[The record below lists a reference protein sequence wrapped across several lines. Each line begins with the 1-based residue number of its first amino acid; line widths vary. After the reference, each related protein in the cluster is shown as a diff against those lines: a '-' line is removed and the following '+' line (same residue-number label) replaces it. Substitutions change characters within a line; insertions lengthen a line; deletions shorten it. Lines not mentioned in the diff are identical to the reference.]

1 MMDISKAPRWAE
13 LDDAQ
18 RALHKAFHDVRVRHP
33 KLDAVLE
40 QIHPLLML
48 HGESNIVYIVGA
60 TGIGKSTLS
69 RYALKQFYDQYADLT
84 ASDISA
90 IPVVN
95 VEAYCD
101 GDTRHG
107 FRGLYE
113 DLRTALQEPAPDRK
127 AFIEEADGHM
137 SLRSTQRMTI
147 RQLRKLVEKGLKS
160 RRTKVVVIDEAYH
173 LLKFA
178 MDSAVMDTLKSLANT
193 TGTKF
198 VLVGSFDLFSLVD
211 SHAQVARRSAF
222 VHFERYRPERSDD
235 CTAFR
240 KIVLSLQ
247 EKWPLADVPNF
258 VAIWDELMTVSLG
271 CVGLL
276 KSFLL
281 DALAMQLLNDGTWD
295 CAFLQRAAMANKL
308 RAIIEK
314 EIVSGEQEI
323 EEALYGHGAWNSKRL
338 AELRRRMEVGHA

>member
-1 MMDISKAPRWAE
+1 MTNLKTPRWGALNDE
-13 LDDAQ
+13 Q
-18 RALHKAFHDVRVRHP
+18 RKLQKAFHDVRVRHP

-40 QIHPLLML
+40 QIHPLLMP
-48 HGESNIVYIVGA
+48 HSESNIVYIVGA
-60 TGIGKSTLS
+60 TGTGKSTLS
-69 RYALKQFYDQYADLT
+69 RYALNHFYDQYADLA

-113 DLRTALQEPAPDRK
+113 DLRTALQEPATNRK
-127 AFIEEADGHM
+127 TFIEEADGIM
-137 SLRSTQRMTI
+137 TLRPTKRLTI
-147 RQLRKLVEKGLKS
+147 RQLRSLVEKGLK
-160 RRTKVVVIDEAYH
+160 RRCTKVVVTDEAYH

-178 MDSAVMDTLKSLANT
+178 KDSAVMDTLKSLANT
-193 TGTKF
+193 TGTKL
-198 VLVGSFDLFSLVD
+198 VLVGSFDLFSLVE

-222 VHFERYRPERSDD
+222 VHFERYRPERSED

-240 KIVLSLQ
+240 NIVLSLQ
-247 EKWPLADVPNF
+247 DKWPVADVPNF
-258 VAIWDELMTVSLG
+258 VAIWDELMTLSLG

-276 KSFLL
+276 KGFLL
-281 DALAMQLLNDGTWD
+281 DALAMQLLNADRWD
-295 CAFLQRAAMANKL
+295 YEFLQRAAMANKL
-308 RAIIEK
+308 RAIIEQ
-314 EIVSGEQEI
+314 EILSGEHEI
-323 EEALYGHGAWNSKRL
+323 EETLCGQSAWDSKRV

>member
-1 MMDISKAPRWAE
+1 MKKLNSTDWGA
-13 LDDAQ
+13 LNDAQ
-18 RALHKAFHDVRVRHP
+18 RGLQKAFHDVRVRHP

-40 QIHPLLML
+40 QIHPLLMP
-48 HGESNIVYIVGA
+48 HSESNIVYIVGA
-60 TGIGKSTLS
+60 TGTGKSTLS
-69 RYALKQFYDQYADLT
+69 RYALSHFYDHYADVA

-90 IPVVN
+90 IPVAN

-127 AFIEEADGHM
+127 TFIEEADGHM
-137 SLRSTQRMTI
+137 ILRPARRMTI
-147 RQLRKLVEKGLKS
+147 RQLRTLVEKGLKR

-178 MDSAVMDTLKSLANT
+178 KDSAVMDTLKSLANT
-193 TGTKF
+193 TGTKL
-198 VLVGSFDLFSLVD
+198 VLVGSFDLFSLVE

-222 VHFERYRPERSDD
+222 VHFERYRPERSED
-235 CTAFR
+235 CTAFM

-247 EKWPLADVPNF
+247 EKWPLPDVPNF
-258 VAIWDELMTVSLG
+258 VAIWDELMTISLG

-281 DALAMQLLNDGTWD
+281 DALAMQLLNDGRWD
-295 CAFLQRAAMANKL
+295 CGFLQRAAMATKL
-308 RAIIEK
+308 RAIIEQ

-323 EEALYGHGAWNSKRL
+323 EEALYGHGAWDSKRL
-338 AELRRRMEVGHA
+338 TELRRRMEVGRA

>member
-1 MMDISKAPRWAE
+1 MTNLKTPRWGALNDE
-13 LDDAQ
+13 Q
-18 RALHKAFHDVRVRHP
+18 RKLQKAFHDVRVRHP

-40 QIHPLLML
+40 QIHPLLMP
-48 HGESNIVYIVGA
+48 HSESNIVYIVGA
-60 TGIGKSTLS
+60 TGTGKSTLS
-69 RYALKQFYDQYADLT
+69 RYALNHFYDQYADLA

-113 DLRTALQEPAPDRK
+113 DLRTALQEPATNRK
-127 AFIEEADGHM
+127 TFIEEADGIM
-137 SLRSTQRMTI
+137 TLRPTKRLTI
-147 RQLRKLVEKGLKS
+147 RQLRSLVEKGLK
-160 RRTKVVVIDEAYH
+160 RRCTKVVVIDEAYH

-178 MDSAVMDTLKSLANT
+178 KDSAVMDTLKSLANT
-193 TGTKF
+193 TGTKL
-198 VLVGSFDLFSLVD
+198 VLVGSFDLFSLVE

-222 VHFERYRPERSDD
+222 VHFERYRPERSED

-240 KIVLSLQ
+240 NIVLSLQ
-247 EKWPLADVPNF
+247 DKWPVADVPNF
-258 VAIWDELMTVSLG
+258 VAIWDELMTLSLG

-276 KSFLL
+276 KGFLL
-281 DALAMQLLNDGTWD
+281 DALAMQLLNADRWD
-295 CAFLQRAAMANKL
+295 YEFLQRAAMANKL
-308 RAIIEK
+308 RAIIEQ
-314 EIVSGEQEI
+314 EILSGEHEI
-323 EEALYGHGAWNSKRL
+323 EETLCGQSAWDSKRV

>member
-1 MMDISKAPRWAE
+1 MSNLPTARWGA
-13 LDDAQ
+13 LNDAQ
-18 RALHKAFHDVRVRHP
+18 RELQKAFHDVRVRHP

-40 QIHPLLML
+40 QIHPLLMP
-48 HGESNIVYIVGA
+48 HSESNIVYIVGA
-60 TGIGKSTLS
+60 TGTGKSTLS
-69 RYALKQFYDQYADLT
+69 RYALNHFYDQYADLA
-84 ASDISA
+84 ASDFSA

-113 DLRTALQEPAPDRK
+113 DLRTALQEPAPERK
-127 AFIEEADGHM
+127 TFIEEADGRM
-137 SLRSTQRMTI
+137 TLRPTKRMTI
-147 RQLRKLVEKGLKS
+147 RQLRKLVEKGLKN

-178 MDSAVMDTLKSLANT
+178 KGSAVMDTLKSLANT
-193 TGTKF
+193 TGTKL

-222 VHFERYRPERSDD
+222 VHFERYRPERSED
-235 CTAFR
+235 CTAFMN
-240 KIVLSLQ
+240 IVLSLQ
-247 EKWPLADVPNF
+247 EKWPLPDVPNF
-258 VAIWDELMTVSLG
+258 VAIWDELMTISLG

-281 DALAMQLLNDGTWD
+281 DTLAMQLLNDGRWD
-295 CAFLQRAAMANKL
+295 YGFLQRAAMANKL
-308 RAIIEK
+308 RAIIEQ
-314 EIVSGEQEI
+314 EIVSGEEEI
-323 EEALYGHGAWNSKRL
+323 EEALYGQSMWDSKRIV
-338 AELRRRMEVGHA
+338 ELRRRMEVSRA

>member
-1 MMDISKAPRWAE
+1 MTNLKTPRWGALNDE
-13 LDDAQ
+13 Q
-18 RALHKAFHDVRVRHP
+18 RKLQKAFHDVRVRHP

-40 QIHPLLML
+40 QIHPLLMP
-48 HGESNIVYIVGA
+48 HSESNIVYIVGA
-60 TGIGKSTLS
+60 TGTGKSTLS
-69 RYALKQFYDQYADLT
+69 RYALNHFYDQYADLT

-113 DLRTALQEPAPDRK
+113 DLRTALQEPATNRK
-127 AFIEEADGHM
+127 TFIEEADGIM
-137 SLRSTQRMTI
+137 TLRPTKRLTI
-147 RQLRKLVEKGLKS
+147 RQLRSLVEKGLK
-160 RRTKVVVIDEAYH
+160 RRCTKVVVIDEAYH

-178 MDSAVMDTLKSLANT
+178 KDSAVMDTLKSLANT
-193 TGTKF
+193 TGTKL
-198 VLVGSFDLFSLVD
+198 VLVGSFDLFSLVE

-222 VHFERYRPERSDD
+222 VHFERYRPERSED

-240 KIVLSLQ
+240 NIVLSLQ
-247 EKWPLADVPNF
+247 DKWPVADVPNF
-258 VAIWDELMTVSLG
+258 VAIWDELMTLSLG

-276 KSFLL
+276 KGFLL
-281 DALAMQLLNDGTWD
+281 DALAMQLLNADRWD
-295 CAFLQRAAMANKL
+295 YEFLQRAAMANKL
-308 RAIIEK
+308 RAIIEQ
-314 EIVSGEQEI
+314 EILSGEHEI
-323 EEALYGHGAWNSKRL
+323 EETLCGQSAWDSKRV

>member
-1 MMDISKAPRWAE
+1 MMNISRAPRWAE

-40 QIHPLLML
+40 QIHPLLMP

-69 RYALKQFYDQYADLT
+69 RYALNQFYDQYADLT

-147 RQLRKLVEKGLKS
+147 RQLRRLVEKGLKS

-178 MDSAVMDTLKSLANT
+178 KDSAVMDTLKSLANT

-222 VHFERYRPERSDD
+222 VHFERYRPERSED

-308 RAIIEK
+308 RAIIEQ

>member
-1 MMDISKAPRWAE
+1 
-13 LDDAQ
+13 
-18 RALHKAFHDVRVRHP
+18 
-33 KLDAVLE
+33 
-40 QIHPLLML
+40 
-48 HGESNIVYIVGA
+48 VGA

-69 RYALKQFYDQYADLT
+69 RYALNQFYDQYADLT

-147 RQLRKLVEKGLKS
+147 RQLRRLVEKGLKS

-178 MDSAVMDTLKSLANT
+178 KDSAVMDTLKSLANT

-281 DALAMQLLNDGTWD
+281 DALAMQLLNDGRWD
-295 CAFLQRAAMANKL
+295 CGFLQRAAMANKL
-308 RAIIEK
+308 RAIIEQ

-323 EEALYGHGAWNSKRL
+323 EEALYGHGAWDSKRL
-338 AELRRRMEVGHA
+338 AELRRRMEVSHA